1 MRPIVSKSTSASASN
16 GGQLTLFDKKGKAQ
30 PPSLLEALAVT
41 TSGMGLRFDLSALQE
56 PSTRLGRKFCKLK
69 ESEEVLGLDFIT
81 SPLKQTVV
89 AVASIKG
96 RALLCKAEE
105 VAQLAGPG
113 RGVIVMKL
121 DPKDTM
127 VGFKLL
133 CAKDDRLMLIKEGGG
148 PLSVTL
154 RKYQVVGRGG
164 KGHALF
170 KRGRLSGMEPDELN
184 IPVFQSESPA

>member
-1 MRPIVSKSTSASASN
+1 
-16 GGQLTLFDKKGKAQ
+16 
-30 PPSLLEALAVT
+30 
-41 TSGMGLRFDLSALQE
+41 MGLRFDLGSFQE
-56 PSTRLGRKFCKLK
+56 SSTRLGRKFCKLK
-69 ESEEVLGLDFIT
+69 EGEEVLGLAIIT
-81 SPLKQTVV
+81 GPLKQTVV

-96 RALLCKAEE
+96 RTLLCKAEE

-121 DPKDTM
+121 DPKDAL

-133 CAKDDRLMLIKEGGG
+133 SAKDDSLVLIKEGGG
-148 PLSVTL
+148 TLPVTL

-170 KRGRLSGMEPDELN
+170 KRGRLTGMEPVELN
-184 IPVFQSESPA
+184 IPVFQTESTA

>member
-1 MRPIVSKSTSASASN
+1 MPSSTKRAKPQTSS
-16 GGQLTLFDKKGKAQ
+16 
-30 PPSLLEALAVT
+30 LEALAVT
-41 TSGMGLRFDLSALQE
+41 TSGMGLRFDLSFLQE

-69 ESEEVLGLDFIT
+69 EGEEVLGLEIIT
-81 SPLKQTVV
+81 GPLKQTVV

-121 DPKDTM
+121 DSKDAV
-127 VGFKLL
+127 VGYKLL
-133 CAKDDRLMLIKEGGG
+133 CAKDDRLVLLKEGGG
-148 PLSVTL
+148 TLPVTL

-170 KRGRLSGMEPDELN
+170 KRGRLKGMAPTEL
-184 IPVFQSESPA
+184 S